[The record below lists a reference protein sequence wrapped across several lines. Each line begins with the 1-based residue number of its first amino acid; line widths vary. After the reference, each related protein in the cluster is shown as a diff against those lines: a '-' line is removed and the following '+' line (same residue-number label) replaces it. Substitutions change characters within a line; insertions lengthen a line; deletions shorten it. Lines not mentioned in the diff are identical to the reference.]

1 MGEATNESKL
11 NSWIGESSRVRWW
24 VMGIG
29 LGLLQIERNM
39 KTRDGERRCVLGL
52 LHFAHL
58 FICSFVFRCDFMSFC
73 CCCCIYWKFVC
84 CFVFDYL
91 STLFCRVLLA
101 STYFLRR
108 STNRVR
114 ASFIECVLLLLF
126 GECARSAVFFSFF
139 LWNLESVC
147 FYHDLVIRS
156 LLLHTIFDVFFLA
169 SVAPAERFWNFEK
182 RKRNNE
188 WFITANYCDHFQLRS
203 SWGQN
208 CSLILKIW
216 INMHS
221 FHVFIQSFLIL
232 LHYSL
237 LELLSRKIE

>member
-1 MGEATNESKL
+1 MYKYLMGEATNESKL

-29 LGLLQIERNM
+29 LGLLQIERKM
-39 KTRDGERRCVLGL
+39 KTRDEERRCVLSL
-52 LHFAHL
+52 LLFAH
-58 FICSFVFRCDFMSFC
+58 CSFGFRCDFMFC

-126 GECARSAVFFSFF
+126 GECARLAVFFLSFF
-139 LWNLESVC
+139 GIWKAFV
-147 FYHDLVIRS
+147 
-156 LLLHTIFDVFFLA
+156 
-169 SVAPAERFWNFEK
+169 
-182 RKRNNE
+182 
-188 WFITANYCDHFQLRS
+188 FIT
-203 SWGQN
+203 
-208 CSLILKIW
+208 IL
-216 INMHS
+216 
-221 FHVFIQSFLIL
+221 
-232 LHYSL
+232 
-237 LELLSRKIE
+237 